1 MRCNPLA
8 ALAAAALIP
17 TVLVWS
23 LDPVSA
29 AVAVP
34 LEVLLALGAGLA
46 PRSLWRR
53 AWLVLLVAPF
63 SALTGLLYGRESGR
77 HYLDFGLLHLTDG
90 SIALAVTIFLRVL
103 ALALP
108 AVLLVGGTDATALA
122 DALAQRL
129 RLPQRFVYGALA
141 ALRLGEVLREDA
153 AALGLARRA
162 RGVGDGGR
170 IRRAAGVSL
179 ALFVMSVRRG
189 SSLATAMEARGFG
202 GPTPRSFWRDSP
214 WGGRDWALMAAA
226 LAVAAASVAIAVA
239 AGAWNPVIGG
249 AG

>member
-1 MRCNPLA
+1 MRCSPLA
-8 ALAAAALIP
+8 GLAAAAIIP
-17 TVLVWS
+17 SVLVWS

-29 AVAVP
+29 GVAVP
-34 LEVLLALGAGLA
+34 LELLLALATGLR
-46 PRSLWRR
+46 PGSLLRR
-53 AWLVLLVAPF
+53 GWLVLVAAPF
-63 SALTGLLYGRESGR
+63 SALTGLLYGRASGR
-77 HYLDFGLLHLTDG
+77 HYLEFGLLQVTDG
-90 SIALAVTIFLRVL
+90 SVALAGTMFLRVL

-153 AALGLARRA
+153 AALRLARRS
-162 RGVGDGGR
+162 RGVDRGR
-170 IRRAAGVSL
+170 IARAGAVPL

-202 GPTPRSFWRDSP
+202 GPTPRSFWRRSP
-214 WGGRDWALMAAA
+214 WRARDWALIAAA
-226 LAVAAASVAIAVA
+226 LLLAAVSVWVAVAV
-239 AGAWNPVIGG
+239 GAWNPVIGG